1 MSITL
6 NEVLE
11 KTFYFSSLSS
21 LRNFIS
27 WIDNEICM
35 NPEEPLLL
43 QVLAVSVKTLGE
55 ELVKSGEYDAHH
67 PVRSTLKSAD
77 EYANNPTEE
86 NWNQFFSD
94 STDSY
99 PFGPGDGCYSIF
111 SGCEAGSGC
120 RSGAGSL
127 LFTLESIADLSEE
140 KAISLIHHRID
151 LFCTPVRSSSELP
164 S

>member
-1 MSITL
+1 MKTL
-6 NEVLE
+6 DEILE
-11 KTFYFSSLSS
+11 KTFYFSSLGS

-35 NPEEPLLL
+35 NPEDTLLL

-55 ELVKSGEYDAHH
+55 ELVKPGEYDAHH

-77 EYANNPTEE
+77 EYANDPTQE

-99 PFGPGDGCYSIF
+99 PFGPGDGCYSIV

-127 LFTLESIADLSEE
+127 LFTLESIPGLTEE
-140 KAISLIHHRID
+140 KAISLIHHRI
-151 LFCTPVRSSSELP
+151 ELL
-164 S
+164 SKGEL